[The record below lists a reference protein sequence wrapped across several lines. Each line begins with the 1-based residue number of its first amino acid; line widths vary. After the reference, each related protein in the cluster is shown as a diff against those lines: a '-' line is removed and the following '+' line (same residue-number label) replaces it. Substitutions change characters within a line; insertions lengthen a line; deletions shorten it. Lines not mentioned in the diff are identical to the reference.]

1 MKTIALVIITL
12 IFFASCKCPPPLPD
26 GTKPACVYIGPSI
39 TVSLGYKS
47 SILLGATI
55 WGDPAYPPV
64 NIPINK
70 HDPEPIYPEPVTVT
84 PTK

>member
-1 MKTIALVIITL
+1 MKFIIPL
-12 IFFASCKCPPPLPD
+12 LLCAIILLLSSCSCPPKNPD
-26 GTKPACVYIGPSI
+26 GSSGGKCVYIGPSI

-64 NIPINK
+64 NIPVNK
-70 HDPEPIYPEPVTVT
+70 HDPEPIL
-84 PTK
+84 TK